1 MLFMEEKTKLGLAQN
16 VEALLAYVFG
26 FISGFILLII
36 EKDNKFVRFHAM
48 QSFVTFLL
56 FAVVGWIASKVP
68 FLGGMVSSVL
78 GFVQLALWILLMY
91 KAYKGETYKLPVI
104 GEIVDKQINK

>member
-1 MLFMEEKTKLGLAQN
+1 MLFMEGKTKLGLAQN
-16 VEALLAYVFG
+16 VEALLAYALWFV
-26 FISGFILLII
+26 SGFVLLII
-36 EKDNKFVRFHAM
+36 EKENKFVRFHAM

-56 FAVVGWIASKVP
+56 LAVVGWVAGLVP
-68 FLGGMVSSVL
+68 FLGGIINYVL

-104 GEIVDKQINK
+104 GEIVDKQINQ